1 MPAIISPTTAGWPQ
15 RVKSQPTT
23 PQTAMITK
31 SCKKRRLKGLVAFCD
46 KLAFT
51 EFTNDES
58 VGPLGGETMC
68 VGTEGT
74 GGGS

>member
-1 MPAIISPTTAGWPQ
+1 
-15 RVKSQPTT
+15 
-23 PQTAMITK
+23 MITK

-58 VGPLGGETMC
+58 VGPVGGETMC

-74 GGGS
+74 G